1 MKVLCIDDSKLPL
14 GAEIKEGSMYKVTE
28 QFVNGF
34 DQKTYYLQ
42 GVVNKGRTK
51 FGLPWNGYKAERFI
65 VIDNESAELTE
76 KKTSHLILN

>member
-14 GAEIKEGSMYKVTE
+14 GANIKEGSTYKVTE
-28 QFVNGF
+28 QFVNSF
-34 DQKTYYLQ
+34 DQKTYYLE
-42 GVVNKGRTK
+42 GVINKGRTK

-65 VIDNESAELTE
+65 NLDSDSAKLKE